1 MKMSRVS
8 SNSKM
13 DQVQQRQKR
22 GNKMAAVHT
31 ETKPES
37 SQDLQQEMEEWP
49 PKENSKTAQEPV

>member
-1 MKMSRVS
+1 
-8 SNSKM
+8 M

-22 GNKMAAVHT
+22 GNKMAPVRT

-49 PKENSKTAQEPV
+49 LKENFKTAQEPV